1 MINRMVSRS
10 LLAASLLALA
20 AVGCHRAET
29 GSAPAASTNEPGAG
43 PNEAREGREGR
54 RGPPDPAR
62 MIQRFDRNGD
72 GVLQLSELPER
83 MQSRM
88 GSADTDHDGALS
100 VAEITAANA
109 QRRAMHAERPEAPPA
124 Q

>member
-1 MINRMVSRS
+1 MDFLSS
-10 LLAASLLALA
+10 
-20 AVGCHRAET
+20 HRTDTA
-29 GSAPAASTNEPGAG
+29 APASSTNEPSAA
-43 PNEAREGREGR
+43 PAEGREGR

-72 GVLQLSELPER
+72 GVLQVTELPER
-83 MQSRM
+83 MQTRFSA
-88 GSADTDHDGALS
+88 ADTDHDGALS

-109 QRRAMHAERPEAPPA
+109 KRRAARDEAQDLTPIPTPGPAPTAVPAPA